1 MNDISEV
8 FFDALENRASKA
20 VVIYFDEDGELHVE
34 GNVQLY
40 EAVGMMEFAKVQ
52 IMYDEDGE

>member
-40 EAVGMMEFAKVQ
+40 EAVGMMEFAKVK
-52 IMYDEDGE
+52 IMYEE